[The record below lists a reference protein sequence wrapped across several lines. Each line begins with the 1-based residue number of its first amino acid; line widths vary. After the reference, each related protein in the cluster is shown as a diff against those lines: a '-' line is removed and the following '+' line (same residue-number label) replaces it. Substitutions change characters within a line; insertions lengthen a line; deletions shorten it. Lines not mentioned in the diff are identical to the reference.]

1 MILNITLLALIELLL
16 SIVIGISVL
25 YLTFSI
31 INKFIRKKHD
41 IKYHNVSFSIF
52 ISSILFSV
60 GYLIAD
66 IKNPVL
72 NTIRILQENPEYTG
86 NIYFD
91 GLKYSLMF
99 FVIIMACI
107 FLINFM
113 SFYFFSLMTKTIKE
127 FEEIKK
133 DNIAVAILS
142 GVIII
147 TISVMLKDSLYFL
160 MDTLVPYP
168 ENVRFS

>member
-1 MILNITLLALIELLL
+1 
-16 SIVIGISVL
+16 
-25 YLTFSI
+25 
-31 INKFIRKKHD
+31 
-41 IKYHNVSFSIF
+41 
-52 ISSILFSV
+52 
-60 GYLIAD
+60 
-66 IKNPVL
+66 
-72 NTIRILQENPEYTG
+72 
-86 NIYFD
+86 
-91 GLKYSLMF
+91 
-99 FVIIMACI
+99 
-107 FLINFM
+107 M

>member
-1 MILNITLLALIELLL
+1 
-16 SIVIGISVL
+16 
-25 YLTFSI
+25 
-31 INKFIRKKHD
+31 
-41 IKYHNVSFSIF
+41 
-52 ISSILFSV
+52 
-60 GYLIAD
+60 
-66 IKNPVL
+66 
-72 NTIRILQENPEYTG
+72 
-86 NIYFD
+86 
-91 GLKYSLMF
+91 
-99 FVIIMACI
+99 
-107 FLINFM
+107 
-113 SFYFFSLMTKTIKE
+113 MTKTIKE